1 MNTES
6 KLLQN
11 KAHNILNANTD
22 KSVHGAI
29 QMMVKNRIKT
39 LLILGTK
46 KLIRITTKP
55 IKLIFLWLTFV
66 VGGGFSIAAYAHG
79 GLSLADD
86 LCKLTI
92 GSYTMHFTGYQPDS
106 SQEKEFCEDIPSTG
120 RTVVALDYIE
130 EDLRP
135 LPTEVRVIK
144 DTGSEENLDG
154 ITILHLPPKVYS
166 NGSINFEH
174 NFSKPGKFVGLVTVM
189 GKKKHVS
196 RFPFAVGKGEN
207 NMPSGLVFAIAA
219 ALGAAAIFLL
229 RVGRKSKDN
238 SATS

>member
-1 MNTES
+1 MMF
-6 KLLQN
+6 LQFIR
-11 KAHNILNANTD
+11 AGL
-22 KSVHGAI
+22 VY
-29 QMMVKNRIKT
+29 
-39 LLILGTK
+39 LILS
-46 KLIRITTKP
+46 
-55 IKLIFLWLTFV
+55 
-66 VGGGFSIAAYAHG
+66 VGLFSFSTQIQAHG

-92 GSYTMHFTGYQPDS
+92 GPYTMHFTGYQPDS

-130 EDLRP
+130 EALRP

-154 ITILHLPPKVYS
+154 ITVLHLPSKVYS

-174 NFSKPGKFVGLVTVM
+174 NFSKPGKFVGLVTVI
-189 GKKKHVS
+189 GEEEHVS
-196 RFPFAVGKGEN
+196 RFPFAVGEGES

-219 ALGAAAIFLL
+219 AIGAGAIFLL
-229 RVGRKSKDN
+229 KVGKKPKDG
-238 SATS
+238 AAA